1 MYLLGDVLS
10 WIFGTMSNI
19 CWLVVFIPQIKENYV
34 NSSVKAMS
42 FYLIFFWF
50 MGDTLSN
57 ISAQYKDIT
66 SPIVIYVSSYNIIF
80 DIIFFFQYI
89 YYTFYDTF
97 YDSFIIEVEQED
109 ETRSLLHHNSR
120 RQNILK
126 SITSL
131 ILRWEIQMMLVYISI
146 ISLIDIILKVFNLQK
161 VLISTIYGWGSSV
174 IFISSRVPQIYR
186 NYKRQSVRGLSFFT
200 FATII
205 LANYLFLTSILLKL
219 IDIKTYEERSR
230 YVLGNLQWI
239 VGPSIT
245 SILDIIILYQFL
257 LF

>member
-1 MYLLGDVLS
+1 MYLLGDLLS
-10 WIFGTMSNI
+10 WIFGTLSNI
-19 CWLVVFIPQIKENYV
+19 CWLIVFIPQIKENYI
-34 NSSVKAMS
+34 NRSIKAMS

-57 ISAQYKDIT
+57 ISAQYKDIS

-80 DIIFFFQYI
+80 DIIFFVQYI
-89 YYTFYDTF
+89 YYTFYDLF
-97 YDSFIIEVEQED
+97 VIEIEQED
-109 ETRSLLHHNSR
+109 ETRFLLHDIYKKNVF
-120 RQNILK
+120 K
-126 SITSL
+126 SIITL
-131 ILRWEIQMMLVYISI
+131 FLQWEIQVMLIYISI
-146 ISLIDIILKVFNLQK
+146 ISSIDIILNIFNLQK
-161 VLISTIYGWGSSV
+161 ALISTIYGWGSSF
-174 IFISSRVPQIYR
+174 IFISSRIPQIYR
-186 NYKRQSVRGLSFFT
+186 NYKRKSVKGLSFFT

-219 IDIKTYEERSR
+219 IDIKTYEERSL

-257 LF
+257 LFKNNFI